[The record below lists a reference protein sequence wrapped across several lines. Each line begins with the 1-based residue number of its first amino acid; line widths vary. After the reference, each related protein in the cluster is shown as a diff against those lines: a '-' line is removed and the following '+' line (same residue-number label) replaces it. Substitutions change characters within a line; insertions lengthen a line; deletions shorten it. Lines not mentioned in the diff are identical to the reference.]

1 MKFIRTGSAGSTR
14 IALLSGAAALAFA
27 IPSAAFAQD
36 ADEEFAEEEFDS
48 NVIVVTA
55 TKREQTLQETPISVS
70 VTSGETLE
78 NAQIRD
84 VLDLQ
89 SVTPSLRVSQLQT
102 ASASTFI
109 IRGFGNGDNNFGI
122 EPSVGVFVDGV
133 FRSRSAGAL
142 SDLPNVQR
150 IEVLNGPQSTLF
162 GKNASAGV
170 ISVVTREP
178 QFTFGGSVEA
188 SYGNFNAIVLKGDV
202 TGPIS
207 DNIAFSIDGSYNQ
220 RDGFGEIVNLDEDIN
235 DRNRWSARGQLL
247 IEPTTDLRIRAI
259 ADYSKIDEV
268 CCTVGNL
275 VNGPTGAGILA
286 VGGQLPT
293 DFFSREVFLNFVPE
307 NEVDNYGGSVQVD
320 WETGPL
326 SVTSI
331 TSYRELQ
338 NYFLT
343 DIDFTS
349 ADIATETREQDVETF
364 TQELRIASDFD
375 GPINFL
381 LGGFYFDEKID
392 QVSGVQNGSQIRNF
406 FEILAGEDP
415 VAVLTGQPTLFNGLE
430 AAFGFP
436 QESIFNT
443 PLLTSEEFAMDNTA
457 WSVFG
462 TVDFEPADG
471 LVFTAGFNYTDD
483 KKDFALSQ
491 TSFDP
496 LAQVNFVDA
505 FIAGAIGSADPAVI
519 GAFAQA
525 NPALFGQ
532 IATLATTP
540 CSITAPPPACNELLA
555 LQAFQFQPPF
565 LDIPNSVEDGKTRDD
580 KFTYLLRAA
589 YQVSNE
595 VNVYASYATGF
606 KASSVNLSR
615 DSRPLNTD
623 FVAGPFGSTILA
635 PSSPILSAGLAVPN
649 LASGSRFAGPE
660 EAEVYEVGLKAQ
672 WPGFGFNMAVFD
684 QSIDGFQSFAF
695 TGTGFALRNAGK
707 QSVRG
712 FEIDTNVQPTD
723 GLILTFAATHLDP
736 LFDSFPGSV
745 LGDLTGER
753 PAGIPAWA
761 IATSATYTHEF
772 ASGDALVTRIDYNHE
787 SATDINN
794 GLPTFNTALGN
805 TQIFRREVNLL
816 NASITFKMNSGLEF
830 GVWGRN
836 LTDDEFITTVF
847 DSVAQSGSVSGYPNA
862 PRTYGGVV
870 RFKF

>member
-862 PRTYGGVV
+862 PRT
-870 RFKF
+870 